1 MTEPTKGKEAPGQLL
16 MAEDVAHTLNLTRQ
30 HVYVLAASGQ
40 LPSIKLRGGR
50 GAEGFDPEDVE
61 SFIGA
66 HRRGGVPARDAA
78 KSNGKTTRGRN
89 R

>member
-1 MTEPTKGKEAPGQLL
+1 MMAGPTEGKEAPGQLL

-50 GAEGFDPEDVE
+50 GSVRFDPKDVDA
-61 SFIGA
+61 FIEA
-66 HRRGGVPARDAA
+66 HRRGVIRPKDAA
-78 KSNGKTTRGRN
+78 
-89 R
+89 